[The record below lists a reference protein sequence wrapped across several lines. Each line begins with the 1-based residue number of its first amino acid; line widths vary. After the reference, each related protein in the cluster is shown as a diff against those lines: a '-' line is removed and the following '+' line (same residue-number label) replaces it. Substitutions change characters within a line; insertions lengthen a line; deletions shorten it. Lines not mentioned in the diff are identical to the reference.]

1 MQEILLMRHG
11 RAAGEAESGADF
23 DRPLTPTGC
32 EQAAAAARWLQEQ
45 GRIPDLIIASP
56 ALRTRQT
63 AERVAE
69 VVELLGPVE
78 LAPSLYN
85 APAGRLIEVLE
96 QVRVERVLL
105 VGHNP
110 GISWCWEIITGDRT
124 AFRPASLGLAAMPQ
138 NCEQLADGC
147 GVPVMPV
154 QHF

>member
-1 MQEILLMRHG
+1 MQEVLLMRHG
-11 RAAGEAESGADF
+11 HAANDADSGSDF
-23 DRPLTPTGC
+23 DRPLTASGC
-32 EQAAAAARWLQEQ
+32 EQAAAAARWLQQQ

-85 APAGRLIEVLE
+85 APAGKLIEVLE
-96 QVRVERVLL
+96 QVQAERVLL

-110 GISWCWEIITGDRT
+110 GISWCWQIITGDNT
-124 AFRPASLGLAAMPQ
+124 AFRPASLGVAAMPE

-147 GVPVMPV
+147 GVPVQPV